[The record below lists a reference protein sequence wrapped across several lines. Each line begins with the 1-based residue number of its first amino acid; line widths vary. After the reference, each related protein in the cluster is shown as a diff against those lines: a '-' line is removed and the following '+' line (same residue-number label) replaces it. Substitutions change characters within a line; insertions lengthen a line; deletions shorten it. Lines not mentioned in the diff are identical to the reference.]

1 MLARLA
7 SLLDRPEL
15 YRLWQAPFAERKF
28 APVLARGDLIGVHRV
43 LDVACGPGTNAH
55 HFASAS
61 YVGMDLNRRYVLEA
75 GPHKERRVGGA
86 GAPRPAALLLPPARA
101 KRGSSFL
108 LAGAGARFAQPLA
121 GAVSLQGGLRYEG
134 RYQTNGFDR
143 RFDQEALGGY
153 GGRTARHARYLAERL
168 ASASHAPHEL
178 IVTLANDEIQIAD
191 PILRRSGILKDA
203 DLVEIVRHRTQEHR
217 VAIATREQLS
227 PDVTQALLDSGDTDA
242 IEALINNHDVEIT
255 RRAMDYLVGESQRVD
270 SFQQPLLRR
279 PDLPPQLAHRMFWW
293 ASAALREYILTNFR
307 IDEVTLDSILHETTE
322 KVVRQAEGERSTYAD
337 AEFVVAEIANR
348 GQLNERF
355 LLQCLRRGRLAAFTA
370 AIAKMAGINIELA
383 RWIIFDPGG

>member
-1 MLARLA
+1 
-7 SLLDRPEL
+7 
-15 YRLWQAPFAERKF
+15 
-28 APVLARGDLIGVHRV
+28 
-43 LDVACGPGTNAH
+43 
-55 HFASAS
+55 
-61 YVGMDLNRRYVLEA
+61 MDMRQ
-75 GPHKERRVGGA
+75 
-86 GAPRPAALLLPPARA
+86 
-101 KRGSSFL
+101 L
-108 LAGAGARFAQPLA
+108 LALA
-121 GAVSLQGGLRYEG
+121 HDKSAESRRILFENISDLFVSAEG
-134 RYQTNGFDR
+134 RLSERERTLMGSIVSQLVHEVEMPVR
-143 RFDQEALGGY
+143 RA
-153 GGRTARHARYLAERL
+153 LAERL

-355 LLQCLRRGRLAAFTA
+355 LLQCLRRGRLAAVTA

-383 RWIIFDPGG
+383 RWIIFDPGGEALAVLCKASGIERSVFSSIFLLTREAREGSRVTDPTHLNAMLKLYDGLVETEVIAPVTSRLIVNRTALKTQPEVIGAWIARFRAALEPA

>member
-1 MLARLA
+1 
-7 SLLDRPEL
+7 
-15 YRLWQAPFAERKF
+15 
-28 APVLARGDLIGVHRV
+28 
-43 LDVACGPGTNAH
+43 
-55 HFASAS
+55 
-61 YVGMDLNRRYVLEA
+61 MDMRQ
-75 GPHKERRVGGA
+75 
-86 GAPRPAALLLPPARA
+86 
-101 KRGSSFL
+101 L
-108 LAGAGARFAQPLA
+108 LALA
-121 GAVSLQGGLRYEG
+121 HDRSAESRRILFENISDLFVSAEG
-134 RYQTNGFDR
+134 RLSERERTLMGSIVSHLVHEVEMPVR
-143 RFDQEALGGY
+143 RA
-153 GGRTARHARYLAERL
+153 LAERL

-191 PILRRSGILKDA
+191 PILRRSGVLKDA

-279 PDLPPQLAHRMFWW
+279 PDIPPQLAHRMFWW

-322 KVVRQAEGERSTYAD
+322 KVVRQAEAERSTYAD

-383 RWIIFDPGG
+383 RRIIFDPGGEALAVLCKASGIERSVFSSIFLLTREAREGSRVTDPTHLNAMLKLYDGLVQTEAANALKCWQLNADYVQAVDDIRASTRGPGRWGVSATRTVS